1 MSSWSWRSWQFLVYW
16 SLTLKQL
23 HLVLLIIALLLLYC
37 CISWQVLTWMV
48 LMSRTWKCNIQY
60 LSTDLNKLWFR
71 QYITIIDIKVK
82 RPMKMT
88 NKILSLLFRIFCVI
102 LFTVQVLNIMNEYG
116 NQKPATI
123 HSNERQEAYPRPLF
137 CFSVNEFDN
146 ENFNTS
152 ANITSHWRIVD
163 RRSIWEISVLCTSN
177 EKSIFFSRNFVR
189 Q

>member
-1 MSSWSWRSWQFLVYW
+1 
-16 SLTLKQL
+16 
-23 HLVLLIIALLLLYC
+23 
-37 CISWQVLTWMV
+37 
-48 LMSRTWKCNIQY
+48 
-60 LSTDLNKLWFR
+60 
-71 QYITIIDIKVK
+71 
-82 RPMKMT
+82 MKMT

-152 ANITSHWRIVD
+152 ANITFNEYTSGNWKTDDMTEEELFNFLTPKVSSLIKKIRIKKNTDPTGDSYESIDITIPEYNIEKVNKPEMDYSYDLPKMTRLQSGDSKDIARRYHGDNKEIAWRFQGESKEIA
-163 RRSIWEISVLCTSN
+163 RR
-177 EKSIFFSRNFVR
+177 
-189 Q
+189 